1 MFQNLIMRQ
10 MLFAQL
16 RKMNVPKDQQN
27 KIVNAIT
34 KNPEFFKKMSEDMQN
49 EMKTNPNQMQVA
61 QKLAAKYQA
70 EISKIMNSSD
80 LN

>member
-16 RKMNVPKDQQN
+16 KKMNIPREQQN

-34 KNPEFFKKMSEDMQN
+34 KNPEFFKKMAEDMQN

-80 LN
+80 PN